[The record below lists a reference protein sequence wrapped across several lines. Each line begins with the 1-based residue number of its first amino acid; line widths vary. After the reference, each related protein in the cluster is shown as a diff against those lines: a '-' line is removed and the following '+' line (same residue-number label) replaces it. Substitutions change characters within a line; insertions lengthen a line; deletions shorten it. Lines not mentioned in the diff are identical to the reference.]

1 MSLQRRRLMLMQQTK
16 GNEYI
21 QFADAE
27 VERIC
32 VANWSS
38 DGVGLTYDDAAKVT
52 DIGTKFRDNSVIT
65 SFDEFQ
71 YFTSVTNVPYAGFRQ
86 CKLMTHI
93 TLGDSLVTLNN
104 YAFYRCYALTD
115 LDTNNVTSI
124 GAHAVRECSALTA
137 INAPH
142 ATSIGDS
149 ALRSNAKLTTIKLPS
164 ATSIAQY
171 ALYDLK
177 ALQVM
182 VLGAATVCTA
192 SASGFMAN
200 VPTSCKIYV
209 PDSLVDTYKVTSPWS
224 TRASQIYPLS
234 EYTD

>member
-1 MSLQRRRLMLMQQTK
+1 MMRRRLM
-16 GNEYI
+16 GAGASDEYI
-21 QFADAE
+21 QFADPE

-65 SFDEFQ
+65 SFDEFR

-93 TLGDSLVTLNN
+93 TLPDSLVTLNS

-115 LDTNNVTSI
+115 LDTNGVTSI
-124 GAHAVRECSALTA
+124 GANAVRECSTLASV
-137 INAPH
+137 NAPY
-142 ATSIGDS
+142 ATSIGDN
-149 ALRSNAKLTTIKLPS
+149 ALRSNPKLTTIKFPS

-171 ALYDLK
+171 VLYDLK
-177 ALQVM
+177 ALQVL
-182 VLGAATVCTA
+182 VLGAASICTA
-192 SASGFMAN
+192 SASGFLTN

-209 PDSLVDTYKVTSPWS
+209 PDSLVDSYKATSPWS

>member
-1 MSLQRRRLMLMQQTK
+1 MMRRRLMLMQQTK
-16 GNEYI
+16 GKEYI

-27 VERIC
+27 AERIC

-65 SFDEFQ
+65 SFDEFR

-93 TLGDSLVTLNN
+93 TLPDSIVTLNS

-115 LDTNNVTSI
+115 LDTNGVTSI
-124 GAHAVRECSALTA
+124 GANAVRECSTLASV
-137 INAPH
+137 NAPY

-149 ALRSNAKLTTIKLPS
+149 ALRSNPKLTTIKFPS

-177 ALQVM
+177 ALQVL
-182 VLGAATVCTA
+182 VLGAASICTA
-192 SASGFMAN
+192 SASGFLTS

-209 PDSLVDTYKVTSPWS
+209 PDSLVDSYKATSPWS